1 MFKFLK
7 THIYKHTYLILYLV
21 RRSKYK
27 QNQQK
32 GILIMNTH
40 TLKSGDVVNNYKE
53 LCRLLCEEVKYG
65 NSKKAQLKE
74 FERYFQYEKHGHKF
88 IILDIYDIPLPKDD
102 KRQIGNRRIYV
113 TYIESILLTYLFKLN
128 NNMGYFTKRQL
139 WRILGM
145 INNSYKNVT
154 IDKLREIDSRITC
167 WELNKF
173 YQICDRKLTSILFS
187 ALNSL
192 QNRSLITYEE
202 QYVIVLEKNN
212 KTYIADDDEKKIL
225 LEAEKITLND
235 MGLYTKT
242 HAASCFKLNEF
253 YANANNFL
261 YEKYEWNRVYKQY
274 KIIFLD
280 KKYLRQALNENEII
294 LKKLLLNERVI
305 EAINKHTEILNNSQ
319 NEKLET
325 VYKKVTDKLR
335 EEDDIWGEP
344 ELPNKREIKKQHGIF
359 TYPDY
364 FVEIQKTLSQK
375 LLKIGN

>member
-1 MFKFLK
+1 
-7 THIYKHTYLILYLV
+7 
-21 RRSKYK
+21 
-27 QNQQK
+27 
-32 GILIMNTH
+32 
-40 TLKSGDVVNNYKE
+40 
-53 LCRLLCEEVKYG
+53 
-65 NSKKAQLKE
+65 
-74 FERYFQYEKHGHKF
+74 
-88 IILDIYDIPLPKDD
+88 
-102 KRQIGNRRIYV
+102 
-113 TYIESILLTYLFKLN
+113 
-128 NNMGYFTKRQL
+128 
-139 WRILGM
+139 
-145 INNSYKNVT
+145 
-154 IDKLREIDSRITC
+154 
-167 WELNKF
+167 
-173 YQICDRKLTSILFS
+173 
-187 ALNSL
+187 
-192 QNRSLITYEE
+192 
-202 QYVIVLEKNN
+202 
-212 KTYIADDDEKKIL
+212 
-225 LEAEKITLND
+225 

-359 TYPDY
+359 TYSDY
-364 FVEIQKTLSQK
+364 FVEIQKMLSQK